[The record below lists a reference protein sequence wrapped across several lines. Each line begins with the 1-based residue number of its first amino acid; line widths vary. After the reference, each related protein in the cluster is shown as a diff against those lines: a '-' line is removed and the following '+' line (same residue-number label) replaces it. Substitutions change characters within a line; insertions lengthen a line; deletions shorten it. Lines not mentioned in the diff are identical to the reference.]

1 MNQKRNSIMSN
12 NRRQDFIR
20 TQIRK
25 LVEEGLVQMRR
36 PDLTDE
42 YSSIWIEYSRQVLE
56 IITRE
61 YNPDILLNYMKVIM
75 SIQPQLRPYQKIGIC
90 LDYLIGVLRII

>member
-1 MNQKRNSIMSN
+1 MSN

>member
-1 MNQKRNSIMSN
+1 MSN

-20 TQIRK
+20 TQIRT
-25 LVEEGLVQMRR
+25 LVDEGLVQMRR

-42 YSSIWIEYSRQVLE
+42 SSFIWIEYSRQVLE
-56 IITRE
+56 IITRD

-75 SIQPQLRPYQKIGIC
+75 SIQPHLKPYQKIGIC